1 MQRAR
6 NVKGGATARQVATGK
21 GAPSCTVVSET
32 ELQRYQDIV
41 DNAATKAVEA
51 EKARRDQIRLTSEA
65 RVAHWPNTI
74 EAQRLRKE
82 QLRQERLDREEERR
96 LLIDEEER
104 VLREHQKAQ
113 AVERANVLLY
123 EENDKI
129 KSFTSKLF
137 LATVLEEREKQLA
150 IKEERR
156 RLEKELELEACVT
169 EQETLRRAEEKE
181 KKKIHDSQQRTCA
194 LKSAQLQQLEDL
206 RQQKIKERDENRAE
220 GARIRHLAEQ
230 AAEEERL
237 AEAHRKEQ
245 QKFRGAELE
254 KTNDEMLHA
263 KKEQKQKEKAEDE
276 RIASFAQLKEQQMTE
291 RKTRADQKFVAKLR
305 ARQQLIDLQSKQL
318 EELRATVE
326 ERELKAMRDFDR
338 ERRER
343 ERIENEK
350 RERRQREIESYRAAE
365 LETKKQKKSQEAAEF
380 LRMKDIWKE
389 RADTLIDEE
398 LLERRQQRAQA
409 ERLQHFHLLQA
420 QEKRQQALKEKRTD
434 IEEGLQLQ
442 NALKEEQDMYN
453 TYVNSV
459 MCEYVS
465 KGRGGDLV
473 RLAASRSKVK
483 SA

>member
-6 NVKGGATARQVATGK
+6 NVKGGATAQVVATGK

-32 ELQRYQDIV
+32 ELQRFQDIV
-41 DNAATKAVEA
+41 DNAAVKAVEA
-51 EKARRDQIRLTSEA
+51 EKARRDQIRLSSEA

-96 LLIDEEER
+96 MLIDEEER
-104 VLREHQKAQ
+104 ALREQQKAQ

-156 RLEKELELEACVT
+156 RLEKQLEIEACAA
-169 EQETLRRAEEKE
+169 EQEALRRAEEKE
-181 KKKIHDSQQRTCA
+181 KTKIHESKQRTFA

-206 RQQKIKERDENRAE
+206 RQIKIQERDTYRAE
-220 GARIRHLAEQ
+220 GARIRQSAEQ
-230 AAEEERL
+230 AVEEERS
-237 AEAHRKEQ
+237 AERERKEQ
-245 QKFRGAELE
+245 QRIRGAELAR
-254 KTNDEMLHA
+254 TNEEILLA
-263 KKEQKQKEKAEDE
+263 KKEQKLKENAEAE
-276 RIASFAQLKEQQMTE
+276 RIAMFAQLKEQQMLE

-318 EELRATVE
+318 EELRATAE

-338 ERRER
+338 ERLER

-350 RERRQREIESYRAAE
+350 RGRRQREIESFRAAE
-365 LETKKQKKSQEAAEF
+365 LEAKSLKKAKEAAEF
-380 LRMKDIWKE
+380 ARMKDIWKD

-398 LLERRQQRAQA
+398 LLERRHQRAQA

-420 QEKRQQALKEKRTD
+420 QEKRQQSLKEKRTD

-453 TYVNSV
+453 AYVNSV
-459 MCEYVS
+459 MCEYVA